1 MGSYGMAMTFT
12 FCFMALL
19 VSAHIGL
26 AMNVEED
33 VAAIPPTPME
43 SQAVA
48 LGAPVALSAFV
59 FLVWFM

>member
-1 MGSYGMAMTFT
+1 MMAMAFT
-12 FCFMALL
+12 FCFMAVL

-43 SQAVA
+43 SQAVPR
-48 LGAPVALSAFV
+48 GAPAALSALV
-59 FLVWFM
+59 FLVWIL